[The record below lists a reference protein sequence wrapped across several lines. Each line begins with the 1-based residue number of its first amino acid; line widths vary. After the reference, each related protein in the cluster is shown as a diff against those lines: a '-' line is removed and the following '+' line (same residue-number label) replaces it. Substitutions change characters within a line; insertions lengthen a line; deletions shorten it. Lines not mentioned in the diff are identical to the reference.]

1 MKLYKIIISILCLAS
16 IIPFTACSN
25 ETPFEVVEDDLANAN
40 DDAKYAY
47 KTSRCYNGA
56 NEYDTWCCDH
66 YGEKCQVRYSSSSM
80 SESEK
85 CYYNTGELSDSYC
98 CSYYGYQCSY
108 TYSSSS
114 MSESEKC
121 RLGTSLKSASYC
133 CSYYGYQ
140 CYYSSSS
147 IRSSNSIRSS
157 SSSAV
162 YYLTTAKSMK
172 ITLTYYK
179 QVSSNWDGLDNAGD
193 PEVSFTIYTYSDG
206 VLGQTINTATFI
218 DKQDTRLWSGS
229 VTKSYTINKGTDQ
242 IKICPKVIDEDVSLN
257 DSYTSGN
264 CFTTS
269 NIGYLKS
276 TDIKKQKDYNSD
288 YDLEWEWYLL

>member
-1 MKLYKIIISILCLAS
+1 MKFFKIIISILCLAS
-16 IIPFTACSN
+16 IIPFTACSD
-25 ETPFEVVEDDLANAN
+25 ESPFEVVEDDLANAS
-40 DDAKYAY
+40 DDVYYDQKSS
-47 KTSRCYNGA
+47 KCYNGVD
-56 NEYDTWCCDH
+56 EYNSWCCEH
-66 YGEKCQVRYSSSSM
+66 FEEKCFVRYSSSSSM

-85 CYYNTGELSDSYC
+85 CYYGTGELSDSYC
-98 CSYYGYQCSY
+98 CSYYGYQCQY
-108 TYSSSS
+108 TYYSSSS
-114 MSESEKC
+114 YVSESEKC
-121 RLGTSLKSASYC
+121 RLGTSSYSDSYC
-133 CSYYGYQ
+133 CSYYGYR
-140 CYYSSSS
+140 CSYVSSSS
-147 IRSSNSIRSS
+147 SRYTSS
-157 SSSAV
+157 SSSAL

-179 QVSSNWDGLDNAGD
+179 QLSSNWDGLDNAGD

-206 VLGQTINTATFI
+206 VLGQTINTTTFI

-242 IKICPKVIDEDVSLN
+242 IKICPKVIDEDVSVN
-257 DSYTSGN
+257 DSYTSGK

-276 TDIKKQKDYNSD
+276 TDIKEHEDYNSN